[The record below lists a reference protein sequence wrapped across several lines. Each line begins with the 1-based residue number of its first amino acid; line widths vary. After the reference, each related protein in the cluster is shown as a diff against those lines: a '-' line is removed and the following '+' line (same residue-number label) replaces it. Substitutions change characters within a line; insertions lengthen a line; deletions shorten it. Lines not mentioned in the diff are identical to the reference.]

1 MMNGGNKFKLWVEI
15 WNEPFFKCK
24 YLQNEGGKKNSSA
37 PNHRTLKWDC
47 GMFDL

>member
-24 YLQNEGGKKNSSA
+24 YLQNEGGKKIVA
-37 PNHRTLKWDC
+37 HQITEH
-47 GMFDL
+47 